1 MKLEEKL
8 SRMIQCETVSQAG
21 VDNSAKFLAFHE
33 VLRQLFPNVFAVFA
47 HCQIEKFGQALLVRW
62 QGKTNHDQ
70 PIILMSHQDV
80 VEASGKWSHE
90 PFSGDIADGRVW
102 GRGTVDTKGS
112 LMCIFEA
119 LDRTGIRTREGR
131 LHLLIRRRGGQR
143 RGGTACGEGPRGA
156 RHKTTPRP
164 GRGRHDQG
172 RAHKWRQGA
181 LRDDGH
187 SREGNLQLP
196 LRCSTRHGRTRLRTR
211 QEHPAGKTWGV
222 HERHRAPRPLQ
233 GEDERDHHRDVPSP
247 GSDDEGSI
255 GLHTHACEGVL
266 SASGEASA

>member
-33 VLRQLFPNVFAVFA
+33 VLRQLFPNVFA
-47 HCQIEKFGQALLVRW
+47 HCQVEKFGQALLVRW

-119 LDRTGIRTREGR
+119 LDE
-131 LHLLIRRRGGQR
+131 LIGQ
-143 RGGTACGEGPRGA
+143 GYE
-156 RHKTTPRP
+156 P
-164 GRGRHDQG
+164 GRDIYISSS
-172 RAHKWRQGA
+172 
-181 LRDDGH
+181 DGEEVSGGP
-187 SREGNLQLP
+187 SR
-196 LRCSTRHGRTRLRTR
+196 
-211 QEHPAGKTWGV
+211 
-222 HERHRAPRPLQ
+222 
-233 GEDERDHHRDVPSP
+233 
-247 GSDDEGSI
+247 
-255 GLHTHACEGVL
+255 
-266 SASGEASA
+266 SAA